1 MMRQVIGMILEET
14 DYRTYILK
22 SIGEWYVCF
31 ILQWIIYVLKPSVNI
46 VMIEIMKKILR
57 LLLIVSLFYIL
68 WCSVGQMKEDYQNS
82 GDSIKLDSTK
92 LYFGKVYAI
101 DKLPLDVYEYVPKD
115 TLDMWL
121 PIFEAIYEY
130 DKYCTSD
137 NLSE

>member
-1 MMRQVIGMILEET
+1 M
-14 DYRTYILK
+14 
-22 SIGEWYVCF
+22 
-31 ILQWIIYVLKPSVNI
+31 
-46 VMIEIMKKILR
+46 
-57 LLLIVSLFYIL
+57 
-68 WCSVGQMKEDYQNS
+68 GQLKEDYQNS

-92 LYFGKVYAI
+92 LYFGKVYVI